1 MATAKSKFET
11 QLVRDNKAIR
21 ADRGKRI
28 AESVSDAQTRLI
40 MDIRGEV
47 RRIEDEL
54 ASMTDLS
61 TDNTN
66 TTMNVISPNF
76 DAYEF
81 VKQINELNTKL
92 NLLNIKLSIAEKTQK
107 EWFNSAE

>member
-28 AESVSDAQTRLI
+28 AEAVSDAQTRLV
-40 MDIRGEV
+40 MDIKGEK
-47 RRIEDEL
+47 RKLEDEL

-66 TTMNVISPNF
+66 TTMNVISPSF
-76 DAYEF
+76 DAYQF
-81 VKQINELNTKL
+81 VSQINELKTKL
-92 NLLNIKLSIAEKTQK
+92 SLLNIKLGIAEDTQK